1 MPQQKRPRL
10 ATLAQSKKA
19 KQVDPASIQE
29 IFDFWRVHF
38 KKPVSVILDV
48 KRSRAIG
55 AAIYDYGLEGCRNA
69 ITGCSMSDFHMGRNK
84 TKTKYNDIELILRD
98 SQHIEQFTE
107 IYNSSVFAN
116 DGDW

>member
-1 MPQQKRPRL
+1 MAQQKRPRV
-10 ATLAQSKKA
+10 ATLAQATKA

-29 IFDFWRVHF
+29 IFDFWRIQF
-38 KKPVSVILDV
+38 KKSAGAKLDI

-55 AAIYDYGLEGCRNA
+55 AAIYDYGLDGCRNA
-69 ITGCSMSDFHMGRNK
+69 IVGCSLSDFHMGRNK

-107 IYNSSVFAN
+107 IYDASQTVKE
-116 DGDW
+116 DW